1 MSHFTPE
8 ETEFDDNQ
16 LDPNFPDREEVV
28 REFIAQVPLLSP
40 HEISD
45 ELERLGYKGQI
56 DQRRALSLMAYRH
69 VRRLKRIYL
78 DGESPN
84 DLPPKQ
90 NVLMLGPTGCGKTF
104 LVELLFQNIL
114 KLPTVIVDITSFTES
129 GYIGDDARTIL
140 TRLILNADGNQ
151 YLAEC
156 GVVCLDEF
164 DKIASSS
171 SNARF
176 AGQGTTKDVSGYG
189 VQRELLGMIHGAEV
203 VVPMDYGFSEYGHR
217 VHFSTHNIP
226 FIACGAF
233 SGMDELLRENRSNIG
248 FRIAAGDDLSLLTLD
263 EVGSFQKFGFLPELI
278 GRFSRII
285 SFPKLSSETLKQI
298 LTENVLPQFSNEFKG
313 EDLELIVT
321 EAALD
326 HLVGRSEKRDTGARG
341 LHTELVTA
349 VERAAFDTFM
359 QRKNARVVID
369 VKDGHL
375 TSEIS

>member
-1 MSHFTPE
+1 MPE
-8 ETEFDDNQ
+8 ELEFENSDLDDST
-16 LDPNFPDREEVV
+16 FSGREEET
-28 REFIAQVPLLSP
+28 REFIDQVPLLSP
-40 HEISD
+40 VNISS
-45 ELERLGYKGQI
+45 ELEKLGYKGQI

-90 NVLMLGPTGCGKTF
+90 NILMLGPTGCGKTF
-104 LVELLFQNIL
+104 MVELLFQNIL

-129 GYIGDDARTIL
+129 GYIGDDVRTIL
-140 TRLILNADGNQ
+140 TRLMLNSDGNRH
-151 YLAEC
+151 LAEC

-171 SNARF
+171 SSARF

-189 VQRELLGMIHGAEV
+189 VQRELLGMVHGADV
-203 VVPMDYGFSEYGHR
+203 VVAMDYGFSEYGRR
-217 VHFSTHNIP
+217 VQVSTHNIP

-233 SGMDELLRENRSNIG
+233 SGMDELLREDRSNIG
-248 FRIAAGDDLSLLTLD
+248 FRKLPGEDLSQLTLD

-285 SFPKLSSETLKQI
+285 SFPKLSTETLKQI

-313 EDLELIVT
+313 EDVELTVS

-326 HLVGRSEKRDTGARG
+326 HLVRRSEKRDTGARG
-341 LHTELVTA
+341 LQTELVAA
-349 VERAAFDTFM
+349 VERAAFETFM
-359 QRKNARVVID
+359 QKKNARVVID
-369 VKDGHL
+369 VKDGQL